1 MEKVLPSVILCS
13 HARVINDRVGV
24 IILTLNK
31 LCHKGSILIIGF
43 DDIANIIII

>member
-1 MEKVLPSVILCS
+1 METVLTSVSLCS
-13 HARVINDRVGV
+13 HARVINARVGV

-31 LCHKGSILIIGF
+31 LCHKGSVLIIGS